1 MMATSDAAFDELMDS
16 AVDWQERNGLTE
28 WEAYFNLALAAHVF
42 RHWWRHQPVLRT
54 RALWCV
60 NRVPFRT
67 EEEARQYANYLR
79 RIGENV
85 RMHVLGGTEPKE
97 PPRKA

>member
-16 AVDWQERNGLTE
+16 AVDWQERNDLTE
-28 WEAYFNLALAAHVF
+28 WDAYWAMALATDVF
-42 RHWWRHQPVLRT
+42 RYWWRHQSTLRT
-54 RALWCV
+54 RAVYCV

-67 EEEARQYANYLR
+67 EEEAKEYADYLKQ
-79 RIGENV
+79 IGVNV

-97 PPRKA
+97 PPRTA